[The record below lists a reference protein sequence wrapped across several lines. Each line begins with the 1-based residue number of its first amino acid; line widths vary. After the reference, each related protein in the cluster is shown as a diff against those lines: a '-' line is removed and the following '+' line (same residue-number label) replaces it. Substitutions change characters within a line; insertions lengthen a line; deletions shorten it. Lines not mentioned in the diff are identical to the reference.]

1 MLTLSSLT
9 LPRARADSAWRF
21 PIERFVDDAA
31 TAASLRRDEKRALAW
46 YSEFQQ
52 AGRPRA
58 GPRLSLRRS
67 DAAALAS
74 GEPLDSSGAP
84 PAPAL
89 PRVPALRCC
98 RRACTRTVPPPECRG
113 GDMGRCFVCLENG
126 FKAAFCSLRHFW
138 QALRSS

>member
-1 MLTLSSLT
+1 
-9 LPRARADSAWRF
+9 
-21 PIERFVDDAA
+21 VDDAA

-67 DAAALAS
+67 DAAALAP

-84 PAPAL
+84 PSA
-89 PRVPALRCC
+89 R
-98 RRACTRTVPPPECRG
+98 PPPMCVPCDIGLLGVDLCLAQSVLEG
-113 GDMGRCFVCLENG
+113 TWGVEVCVQTN
-126 FKAAFCSLRHFW
+126 FSKA
-138 QALRSS
+138 